1 MAVGKNK
8 RLSKGKK
15 GKGKKAVDPFK
26 EKEWYELKAPAVF
39 THRNVGKTIVSRT
52 KGTHVASEA
61 LKGRIVEANLAD
73 LNKDEDAFYRKFKL
87 EILDVEGRTAKT
99 QFYGMDFTT
108 DKVRSL
114 VKKWQT
120 LIDTHLD
127 VITTDGYKLR
137 LFCVAFTKKRQ
148 NCLRKTYYASTS
160 QIKTIRKKI
169 FEIMAKESACELKD
183 LIKKFVAE
191 TIGSAIEKASEVA
204 IFVLFWFSFTRGVFL
219 LFWSSVLFAAYFF
232 VIFLFTRAYM
242 CFPYPLFTFHP
253 GHLPPEGC
261 VYPQG
266 QASQGPQVRHL
277 QVERGSRGH

>member
-87 EILDVEGRTAKT
+87 EILDVECRTAKT

-127 VITTDGYKLR
+127 VTTTDGYKLR

-242 CFPYPLFTFHP
+242 CFPYPFFTFPP

>member
-15 GKGKKAVDPFK
+15 GKGKKAIDPFK

-39 THRNVGKTIVSRT
+39 THRNIGKTIVSRT

-73 LNKDEDAFYRKFKL
+73 LNKDEDAFFRKFKL
-87 EILDVEGRTAKT
+87 EILDVENRTAKT

-127 VITTDGYKLR
+127 VTTTDGYKLR

-148 NCLRKTYYASTS
+148 NCLRKTYYASS
-160 QIKTIRKKI
+160 AQIKMIRKKI

-204 IFVLFWFSFTRGVFL
+204 LPNDAPFRL
-219 LFWSSVLFAAYFF
+219 LKIPA
-232 VIFLFTRAYM
+232 FLF
-242 CFPYPLFTFHP
+242 LFLRILMRYDAIIISNKLIVFSVPILSTI
-253 GHLPPEGC
+253 
-261 VYPQG
+261 
-266 QASQGPQVRHL
+266 
-277 QVERGSRGH
+277 

>member
-127 VITTDGYKLR
+127 VTTTDGYKLR

-204 IFVLFWFSFTRGVFL
+204 IFPLFWFSFTRGVFL

-253 GHLPPEGC
+253 GHLPPEGS

>member
-1 MAVGKNK
+1 MPTLMHAAELHRAERRGRVANQEAMVQKKARRAHAISECRNVQFFALCTSMAVGKNK

-26 EKEWYELKAPAVF
+26 EKEWYDLKAPAVF
-39 THRNVGKTIVSRT
+39 THRNIGKTIVSRT

-87 EILDVEGRTAKT
+87 EILDVDNRTAKT

-127 VITTDGYKLR
+127 ITTTDGYKLR

-148 NCLRKTYYASTS
+148 NCLRKTYYASTA
-160 QIKTIRKKI
+160 QIKVIRKKI

-204 IFVLFWFSFTRGVFL
+204 
-219 LFWSSVLFAAYFF
+219 
-232 VIFLFTRAYM
+232 
-242 CFPYPLFTFHP
+242 
-253 GHLPPEGC
+253 LPNFDPET
-261 VYPQG
+261 
-266 QASQGPQVRHL
+266 
-277 QVERGSRGH
+277 

>member
-1 MAVGKNK
+1 MLSTECCDASGAEQWRMQHQLPNARGWPPALVNHECIADVCFFYVLFNSLIQRVPQRPFFALCTSMAVGKNK

-15 GKGKKAVDPFK
+15 GKGKKAIDPFK

-39 THRNVGKTIVSRT
+39 THRNIGKTIVSRT

-73 LNKDEDAFYRKFKL
+73 LNKDEDAFFRKFKL
-87 EILDVEGRTAKT
+87 EILDVENRTAKT

-127 VITTDGYKLR
+127 VTTTDGYKLR

-148 NCLRKTYYASTS
+148 NCLRKTYYASTA
-160 QIKTIRKKI
+160 QIKVIRKKI

-204 IFVLFWFSFTRGVFL
+204 
-219 LFWSSVLFAAYFF
+219 
-232 VIFLFTRAYM
+232 
-242 CFPYPLFTFHP
+242 
-253 GHLPPEGC
+253 LPNFDPET
-261 VYPQG
+261 
-266 QASQGPQVRHL
+266 
-277 QVERGSRGH
+277 

>member
-39 THRNVGKTIVSRT
+39 THRNIGKTIVSRT

-127 VITTDGYKLR
+127 VTTTDGYKLR

-191 TIGSAIEKASEVA
+191 TIGSAIEKASEG
-204 IFVLFWFSFTRGVFL
+204 I
-219 LFWSSVLFAAYFF
+219 
-232 VIFLFTRAYM
+232 
-242 CFPYPLFTFHP
+242 YPLKDVFIRKVKLLKAPKFDISKLNEAH
-253 GHLPPEGC
+253 EGTEDTGRK
-261 VYPQG
+261 VS
-266 QASQGPQVRHL
+266 A
-277 QVERGSRGH
+277 

>member
-26 EKEWYELKAPAVF
+26 EKEWYDLKAPAVF
-39 THRNVGKTIVSRT
+39 THRNIGKTIVSRT

-87 EILDVEGRTAKT
+87 EILDVDNRTAKT

-127 VITTDGYKLR
+127 ITTTDGYKLR

-148 NCLRKTYYASTS
+148 NCLRKTYYASS
-160 QIKTIRKKI
+160 AQIKTIRKKI
-169 FEIMAKESACELKD
+169 FEIMAKESACELKE

-191 TIGSAIEKASEVA
+191 TIGSAIEKASEVTKLLNYCPTL
-204 IFVLFWFSFTRGVFL
+204 VYHLRGNANCYV
-219 LFWSSVLFAAYFF
+219 
-232 VIFLFTRAYM
+232 
-242 CFPYPLFTFHP
+242 
-253 GHLPPEGC
+253 
-261 VYPQG
+261 
-266 QASQGPQVRHL
+266 
-277 QVERGSRGH
+277 

>member
-39 THRNVGKTIVSRT
+39 THRNIGKTIVSRT

-87 EILDVEGRTAKT
+87 EILDVDNRTAKT

-127 VITTDGYKLR
+127 ITTTDGYKLR

-148 NCLRKTYYASTS
+148 NCLRKTYYASS
-160 QIKTIRKKI
+160 AQIKNIRKKI

-191 TIGSAIEKASEVA
+191 TIGSAIEKASEVGIIIGFSFHTFA
-204 IFVLFWFSFTRGVFL
+204 IFEFFILLLEKATTLPCLASFFFGARAAASMLHTSAHSTYFRASIPSRMFSFVR
-219 LFWSSVLFAAYFF
+219 SSSSRLPSS
-232 VIFLFTRAYM
+232 T
-242 CFPYPLFTFHP
+242 FP
-253 GHLPPEGC
+253 
-261 VYPQG
+261 
-266 QASQGPQVRHL
+266 S
-277 QVERGSRGH
+277 

>member
-1 MAVGKNK
+1 MDCLVINNYLFLKEEQPQWQDKANWQTTFERMAVGKNK

-15 GKGKKAVDPFK
+15 GKGKKAIDPFK

-39 THRNVGKTIVSRT
+39 THRNIGKTIVSRT

-61 LKGRIVEANLAD
+61 IKGRIVEANLAD
-73 LNKDEDAFYRKFKL
+73 LNKDEDAFFRKFKL
-87 EILDVEGRTAKT
+87 EILDVENRTAKT

-127 VITTDGYKLR
+127 VTTTDGYKLR

-148 NCLRKTYYASTS
+148 NCLRKTYYASTA
-160 QIKTIRKKI
+160 QIKMIRKKI

-191 TIGSAIEKASEVA
+191 TIGSAIEKASEN
-204 IFVLFWFSFTRGVFL
+204 I
-219 LFWSSVLFAAYFF
+219 
-232 VIFLFTRAYM
+232 
-242 CFPYPLFTFHP
+242 YPLKDVFIRKVKLLKAPKFDISKLNEAH
-253 GHLPPEGC
+253 EGSAEDTGRK
-261 VYPQG
+261 VS
-266 QASQGPQVRHL
+266 A
-277 QVERGSRGH
+277 

>member
-1 MAVGKNK
+1 MAAPLFRATADRQHRCIADASTMLSLYTFVPIPSNSECRNVHFFALCTSMAVGKNK

-39 THRNVGKTIVSRT
+39 THRNIGKTIVSRT

-73 LNKDEDAFYRKFKL
+73 LNKDEDAFFRKFKL
-87 EILDVEGRTAKT
+87 EILDVENRTAKT

-127 VITTDGYKLR
+127 VTTTDGYKLR

-148 NCLRKTYYASTS
+148 NCLRKTYYASS
-160 QIKTIRKKI
+160 AQIKMIRKKI

-204 IFVLFWFSFTRGVFL
+204 LPNDAPFRLLKIPAFSSFF
-219 LFWSSVLFAAYFF
+219 YF
-232 VIFLFTRAYM
+232 
-242 CFPYPLFTFHP
+242 C
-253 GHLPPEGC
+253 E
-261 VYPQG
+261 
-266 QASQGPQVRHL
+266 S
-277 QVERGSRGH
+277 